1 MYNFTILW
9 RILDQVKI
17 IGWFFNRKNSFNTT
31 FDDSGIVDMIY
42 ANNINDPITVL
53 NYEISPL

>member
-17 IGWFFNRKNSFNTT
+17 IGWFFNRKNSFNTP
-31 FDDSGIVDMIY
+31 FDDSSIVDMIY
-42 ANNINDPITVL
+42 ANNINDTITVL
-53 NYEISPL
+53 NYEISSL

>member
-31 FDDSGIVDMIY
+31 FDDSSIVDMIY
-42 ANNINDPITVL
+42 ANNINDTITVL
-53 NYEISPL
+53 NYEISSL